1 MRKSS
6 VAGRHAGSEPPH
18 VERFSARLR
27 QRIAEPHGA
36 RARDSICGRIGRPG
50 TCYARRHEDS
60 RAGFKRSFLNR
71 KHLQQCLDLAKR
83 RVAKVDADNG
93 DQLVQRQEAARNR
106 LQREREA
113 ELWSALHTLNII
125 EQAKEQNE
133 TPAHVSIN
141 RS

>member
-1 MRKSS
+1 
-6 VAGRHAGSEPPH
+6 
-18 VERFSARLR
+18 
-27 QRIAEPHGA
+27 
-36 RARDSICGRIGRPG
+36 
-50 TCYARRHEDS
+50 
-60 RAGFKRSFLNR
+60 
-71 KHLQQCLDLAKR
+71 
-83 RVAKVDADNG
+83 VDADNG

-106 LQREREA
+106 QREREA